1 MRHIHQVINS
11 LKRGLEPCLV
21 SDLEQ
26 GEGRGTQEG
35 RRISAF
41 FSNLYL
47 YESEG
52 VVCENCWGGHSSL
65 SLYLC
70 GCCYILQCSVSIH
83 DYYLQYF
90 TWYSIYQQCR
100 QLSKI
105 SSLSHGFVS
114 PYLYGVLQLA
124 MGYHK
129 QLNCNSNLQRRRVV
143 QAKGYPVFALY
154 LTVCQRQAVDGDI
167 PISPS

>member
-35 RRISAF
+35 RRTSAL

-47 YESEG
+47 YENEG
-52 VVCENCWGGHSSL
+52 VVRENCWGGHSSL

-70 GCCYILQCSVSIH
+70 GCCYILQCSVRIRGS
-83 DYYLQYF
+83 YLQYF
-90 TWYSIYQQCR
+90 TWYNRSKQYLK
-100 QLSKI
+100 LSEI
-105 SSLSHGFVS
+105 SSLTHGFVAS
-114 PYLYGVLQLA
+114 YLYGVLQFGTGRHTLLD
-124 MGYHK
+124 YS
-129 QLNCNSNLQRRRVV
+129 SNQ
-143 QAKGYPVFALY
+143 
-154 LTVCQRQAVDGDI
+154 
-167 PISPS
+167 